1 MNRVRVLRL
10 GCDGSIVEIIVSRT
24 VIESSLRCS
33 IKVAR
38 LLISGGVAKP
48 LVTRYTDDEDR
59 RFEAGP
65 VGCAAVLGM
74 LL

>member
-1 MNRVRVLRL
+1 VDRVRVLRAV
-10 GCDGSIVEIIVSRT
+10 GDGSVVEIIVRLT

-38 LLISGGVAKP
+38 LLVSRVVAKP

-65 VGCAAVLGM
+65 
-74 LL
+74 